1 MPAASH
7 STAAALSPALRQRL
21 APAAIET
28 LQPTQALRPGQGVPS
43 LGESDL
49 ALLRQAFAPHRLR
62 PDSLDRLRTGAVVL
76 SQPIGM
82 LGLPG
87 PAQPL
92 PCWWLLRRGRV
103 SLGWVSDRGEFTEHH
118 PLVPG
123 DWLEVAGALAQPPR
137 WTDAVQCRTPVE
149 LLALPLRLLFEVAA
163 DDPALQQAMTS
174 LLCGRVRELA
184 DTLRDVVSADV
195 PARLARWMLR
205 RLKGDGDA
213 LDPAALPVLQLAD
226 LKQTI
231 AAQIGTTSETFSRAL
246 RRLQDAAIVQVD
258 GYRVTLLDREALE
271 RVAHPRGRGSAR
283 QSFARGRKAG

>member
-92 PCWWLLRRGRV
+92 PCWW
-103 SLGWVSDRGEFTEHH
+103 
-118 PLVPG
+118 PL
-123 DWLEVAGALAQPPR
+123 PPP
-137 WTDAVQCRTPVE
+137 W
-149 LLALPLRLLFEVAA
+149 
-163 DDPALQQAMTS
+163 
-174 LLCGRVRELA
+174 
-184 DTLRDVVSADV
+184 
-195 PARLARWMLR
+195 
-205 RLKGDGDA
+205 
-213 LDPAALPVLQLAD
+213 
-226 LKQTI
+226 
-231 AAQIGTTSETFSRAL
+231 
-246 RRLQDAAIVQVD
+246 
-258 GYRVTLLDREALE
+258 
-271 RVAHPRGRGSAR
+271 PRM
-283 QSFARGRKAG
+283 

>member
-1 MPAASH
+1 
-7 STAAALSPALRQRL
+7 
-21 APAAIET
+21 
-28 LQPTQALRPGQGVPS
+28 
-43 LGESDL
+43 
-49 ALLRQAFAPHRLR
+49 
-62 PDSLDRLRTGAVVL
+62 
-76 SQPIGM
+76 M

-163 DDPALQQAMTS
+163 DDPALQQAMAA
-174 LLCGRVRELA
+174 LLSGRVRELA

-205 RLKGDGDA
+205 RLKDDGDA
-213 LDPAALPVLQLAD
+213 LDPTALPVLQLGD